1 MDKANL
7 IPIGEQFM
15 ALGEVITRFA
25 PSDSS
30 EVQMARIYLRQAYAC
45 IRRAFG
51 GPEDRKSEGGTDA
64 IKTTD

>member
-15 ALGEVITRFA
+15 ALGETIKRFC
-25 PSDSS
+25 PPDSS
-30 EVQMARIYLRQAYAC
+30 EIQQARWHLKMAYAF

-51 GPEDRKSEGGTDA
+51 CEEDRNETGN
-64 IKTTD
+64 

>member
-15 ALGEVITRFA
+15 ALGETIKRFCPA
-25 PSDSS
+25 DSA
-30 EVQMARIYLRQAYAC
+30 EIQQAKWHLRMAYAF

-51 GPEDRKSEGGTDA
+51 GPEDRESE
-64 IKTTD
+64 K

>member
-15 ALGEVITRFA
+15 ALGETIKRFCPA
-25 PSDSS
+25 DSS
-30 EVQMARIYLRQAYAC
+30 EIQQARWHLKMAYAF

-51 GPEDRKSEGGTDA
+51 CAEDRNETGN
-64 IKTTD
+64 